1 MGFFDF
7 LGGIFGGNKQQ
18 EAVPDFMKNM
28 QDEEYITLNSANGED
43 IEFTIIAGIVLKG
56 KYYAILQPVELLE
69 GMDDDEALVFHVTA
83 TPNGDSFEIELND
96 RIVDAVFREYD
107 KLLQQQ

>member
-1 MGFFDF
+1 
-7 LGGIFGGNKQQ
+7 
-18 EAVPDFMKNM
+18 MKNINGG
-28 QDEEYITLNSANGED
+28 DDTITLNSAKGED
-43 IEFTIIAGIVLKG
+43 IDFNIIAGIVLHG

-69 GMDDDEALVFHVTA
+69 GMADDEALVFHVTA

-107 KLLQQQ
+107 KLYRQSR